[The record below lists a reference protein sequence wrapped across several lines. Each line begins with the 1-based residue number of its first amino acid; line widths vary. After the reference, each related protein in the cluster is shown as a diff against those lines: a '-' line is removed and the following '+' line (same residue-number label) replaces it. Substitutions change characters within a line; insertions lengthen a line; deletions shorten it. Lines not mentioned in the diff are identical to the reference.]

1 MMKIRE
7 IHKEKTF
14 YAVSA
19 GDGVYEIDGELLRRY
34 GMQEG
39 MECDGDTLLELHQK
53 SRFRRAYRR
62 ACYLLDERDYSY
74 SMMYQ
79 KLMRTY
85 QDRELCNSVMQ
96 QLVQCGSINDRRYA
110 ERLAEYLVV
119 SKRYGIFRARQEMLR
134 RGLEKNLVEDALDG
148 WEDAAE
154 ENIPAVLEKKY
165 ARYLTDPKDWKAREK
180 VVAGMARLGYNYRDV
195 KAAIEEYFA
204 DWDEDEDEE

>member
-1 MMKIRE
+1 MKITE
-7 IHKEKTF
+7 IQKQKTY
-14 YAVSA
+14 YAVSTEE
-19 GDGVYEIDGELLRRY
+19 GVFEIDGELLRHYRL
-34 GMQEG
+34 QEG

-204 DWDEDEDEE
+204 DWDEE

>member
-1 MMKIRE
+1 MKITE
-7 IHKEKTF
+7 IQKQKTY
-14 YAVSA
+14 YAVSTEE
-19 GDGVYEIDGELLRRY
+19 GVFEIDGELLRHYRL
-34 GMQEG
+34 QEG
-39 MECDGDTLLELHQK
+39 AEIDGDTLLELHQK

-148 WEDAAE
+148 WEDAVE
-154 ENIPAVLEKKY
+154 ENIPTVLEKKY

-195 KAAIEEYFA
+195 KAAIEDYFA
-204 DWDEDEDEE
+204 DWDEDEE